1 MIEDLTGVIGR
12 DNEIKDAI
20 HHLHRHRNVCF
31 VGAPGGGKTAVLK
44 ALFEN
49 WHTLHPKSS
58 SLYVWSCK
66 PTKWLFS
73 EVAFKLYRRDVL
85 PAEFNTLPVEA
96 FQKRLNRMHY
106 RDISRLISAA
116 TTAHPEIIFFLD
128 NLDSATP
135 ASQSL
140 IYTLLEQGV
149 TICAATTSKR
159 GLTRL
164 LWQFQLIDLQPLKD
178 AHIRRFV
185 DSWIENRHIL
195 VDDRKL
201 FLEHVTYKSAGNPL
215 ACEQLLRY
223 FEHEPRIKTPD
234 IRKLYHEAGRKEL
247 DLTPII
253 FIFFGVSL
261 ALRFISRSISHK
273 ELYILTSLFTASFVV
288 IRFFAFRGMLKERS

>member
-1 MIEDLTGVIGR
+1 MIEELTGVIGR
-12 DNEIKDAI
+12 DLEIKDSM

-31 VGAPGGGKTAVLK
+31 VGAAGSGKTAILK
-44 ALFEN
+44 AVFEG
-49 WHTLHPKSS
+49 WHTLHPQSS
-58 SLYVWSCK
+58 PLYIWSCK
-66 PTKWLFS
+66 PTKWLFT
-73 EVAFKLYRRDVL
+73 EIAFKLYRRDVL
-85 PAEFNTLPVEA
+85 PPELNTLPVEV

-106 RDISRLISAA
+106 RDISRIICATAA
-116 TTAHPEIIFFLD
+116 QHPEIIFLLD

-149 TICAATTSKR
+149 TVCAATTSKH

-164 LWQFQLIDLQPLKD
+164 LWQFQLIELVPLKD
-178 AHIRRFV
+178 SHIRRFV
-185 DSWIENRHIL
+185 DSWITNRHII

-201 FLEHVTYKSAGNPL
+201 FMEHVTYKSAGNPL

-223 FEHEPRIKTPD
+223 FEHEPRIKTTD
-234 IRKLYHEAGRKEL
+234 IRSLYHEAGRKEL

-253 FIFFGVSL
+253 FIFFGLSL
-261 ALRFISRSISHK
+261 ALRFVSRAISHK